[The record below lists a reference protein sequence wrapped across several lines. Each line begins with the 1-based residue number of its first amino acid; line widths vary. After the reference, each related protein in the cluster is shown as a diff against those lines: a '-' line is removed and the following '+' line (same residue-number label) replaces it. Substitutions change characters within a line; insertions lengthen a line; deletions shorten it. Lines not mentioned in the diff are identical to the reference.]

1 MENMNEELKENKK
14 EDLNELSKNYI
25 PKLKNKKFYLERKI
39 YSLFCLYT

>member
-25 PKLKNKKFYLERKI
+25 P
-39 YSLFCLYT
+39 